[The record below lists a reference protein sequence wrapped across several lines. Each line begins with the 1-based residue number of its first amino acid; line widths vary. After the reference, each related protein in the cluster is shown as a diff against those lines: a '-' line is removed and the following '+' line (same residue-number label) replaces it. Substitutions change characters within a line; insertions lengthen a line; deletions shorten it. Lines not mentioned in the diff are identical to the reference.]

1 MAAHRRLIVV
11 RQACDTSNLRPQ
23 TTISFVTGIFQG
35 DTPVWIYFAQA
46 EAIAGLLISAVALLQ
61 RDGSMCAIPVPF
73 DPAEVFGKAR
83 APVTVTLNG
92 YTYRSTIFNMGGE
105 RFLPLRKSN
114 REAAGLEGDETLSVT
129 LTLDETPREVEV
141 PKDLEKALK
150 AAKVWDAWT
159 AQSFTHKR
167 EHAEAVE
174 SAKKPETRA
183 RRIEKAVE
191 LVTAKAAKKR

>member
-1 MAAHRRLIVV
+1 M
-11 RQACDTSNLRPQ
+11 
-23 TTISFVTGIFQG
+23 TTKTFKVTL
-35 DTPVWIYFAQA
+35 
-46 EAIAGLLISAVALLQ
+46 E
-61 RDGSMCAIPVPF
+61 RDGAMCAIPVPF

-83 APVTVTLNG
+83 APVTVKLNG
-92 YTYRSTIFNMGGE
+92 YTFRSTIFTMGGE

-114 REAAGLEGDETLSVT
+114 REAAGLEGTETLTVT
-129 LTLDETPREVEV
+129 LTLDQAPREVKV

-150 AAKVWDAWT
+150 AAKVWEAWN

-174 SAKKPETRA
+174 GAKKPETRA

-191 LVTAKAAKKR
+191 MVAAKVKTPR